1 MTRITER
8 GHGRPIVVVP
18 GIQGRCEWGL
28 PTVEALARHG
38 RVLTYSL
45 ADEPSSGSPW
55 TDAAGFENYLTQLAD
70 VLRATNAVDPVLVGI
85 SYGGLVAAEFV
96 ARHPGQASALVV
108 ASAPP
113 PSWRLPD
120 RMARYLKAPR
130 LLAPLFW
137 LGAPVRVYPE
147 LRTALPNST
156 ERWRLVR
163 QHGRTMAAAPVSTAR
178 MARRLRWLAAAH
190 FSTDRP
196 IDLPALIVTGE
207 PGLERVVPP
216 ADTLRY
222 QHWMRGARVVTLA
235 GTGHCGTVTRAT
247 AGADAVAGFLGDTP
261 VARRAAAPAAVFP
274 SEMVR
279 AH

>member
-28 PTVEALARHG
+28 PAVDALARYG

-45 ADEPSSGSPW
+45 ADEPSSGSAW
-55 TDAAGFENYLTQLAD
+55 TDGAGFENYLTQLED
-70 VLRATNAVDPVLVGI
+70 VLRATGVVNPVLVGV
-85 SYGGLVAAEFV
+85 SFGGLIAAEFV
-96 ARHPGQASALVV
+96 ARHPGVASALVV

-113 PSWRLPD
+113 PSWRLPG

-147 LRTALPNST
+147 LRAALPDSS
-156 ERWRLVR
+156 ERWQLMQRYGLTIV
-163 QHGRTMAAAPVSTAR
+163 AAPVSTTR
-178 MARRLRWLAAAH
+178 MARRLRWLTAAR
-190 FSTDRP
+190 FSTGRR
-196 IDLPALIVTGE
+196 IELPSLIVTGE

-216 ADTLRY
+216 ADTLRF
-222 QHWMRGARVVTLA
+222 QDWMPAARVVTLA

-247 AGADAVAGFLGDTP
+247 AFAEAVADFLGDTA
-261 VARRAAAPAAVFP
+261 VAPGAAATAVVFP
-274 SEMVR
+274 AEMVR